1 MALTQVTQA
10 GIGDQAVS
18 LDKLLHGT
26 SSNNGKFLRA
36 NNGAD
41 PTFETIDLTSL
52 DASNLSSGTIPSAR
66 LAAADLLTLIKTVD
80 GAGSGLDADTLDG
93 QSSSYYENANNLL
106 SGTIPPARF
115 GSGNIPTTA
124 IALGALPTNVTVASA
139 NIVNGSIVDADISGS
154 AAIQNT
160 KIATGL
166 LPSGI
171 TVNSSNIVD
180 GSIVN
185 ADVNASAAI
194 AGTKIDANFGSQ
206 NIQTTGNL
214 TVGGTIT
221 GVTTNTATDIQ
232 TNASN
237 NVAPVFKNSAGVEIA
252 RLVKAYV
259 NFNGQSSGTNKTIRD
274 SFNVTSVTDQAVGYY
289 QVNFDRAM
297 ADANYSALVTGD
309 LRSPNTRS
317 SGTDCNFYST
327 TLCRVSSED
336 NNAQYGG
343 SRADVQIL
351 CVCILGNT

>member
-1 MALTQVTQA
+1 MSLTQVTQP

-26 SSNNGKFLRA
+26 LSNDGKFLRA

-41 PTFETIDLTSL
+41 PSFETIDLTSL
-52 DASNLSSGTIPSAR
+52 NASNLSSGTIPSAR
-66 LAAADLLTLIKTVD
+66 LSAADLLTLLKTVD
-80 GAGSGLDADTLDG
+80 GAGSGLDADLLDG
-93 QSSSYYENANNLL
+93 NSSSFYQDATNLL
-106 SGTIPPARF
+106 TGTLPNNRFPTILPAISGENLTNLNASQLTSGTISTNRF
-115 GSGNIPTTA
+115 GTDTIPTSS
-124 IALGALPTNVTVASA
+124 IAAGALPTDVTVNSA
-139 NIVNGSIVDADISGS
+139 NIVDGSIVDADISGS
-154 AAIQNT
+154 AGI
-160 KIATGL
+160 
-166 LPSGI
+166 SGSK
-171 TVNSSNIVD
+171 VNP
-180 GSIVN
+180 
-185 ADVNASAAI
+185 
-194 AGTKIDANFGSQ
+194 NFGSQ
-206 NIQTTGNL
+206 TIQTTGNL
-214 TVGGTIT
+214 QVGGTIT

-232 TNASN
+232 TNANN

-317 SGTDCNFYST
+317 SGTDCNHYT
-327 TLCRVSSED
+327 TQLVRVSSED
-336 NNAQYGG
+336 NNGNYGQL
-343 SRADVQIL
+343 RADVQIL

>member
-1 MALTQVTQA
+1 MSLTQITQS

-26 SSNNGKFLRA
+26 PSTNGKFLRA

-41 PTFETIDLTSL
+41 PTFETVDLTSL
-52 DASNLSSGTIPSAR
+52 SASNLTSGTIPNARFPATLPAIGGGSLTGLNASELTSGTIPS
-66 LAAADLLTLIKTVD
+66 
-80 GAGSGLDADTLDG
+80 G
-93 QSSSYYENANNLL
+93 
-106 SGTIPPARF
+106 RF
-115 GSGNIPTTA
+115 GTDTITTTA
-124 IALGALPTNVTVASA
+124 IASGALPTDVTVASA
-139 NIVNGSIVDADISGS
+139 NIVNGTIVDADISGS
-154 AAIQNT
+154 AAIAQS
-160 KIATGL
+160 KIATGN

-171 TVNSSNIVD
+171 TVNSSNIVN
-180 GSIVN
+180 GSIVD
-185 ADVNASAAI
+185 ADVNASANI
-194 AGTKIDANFGSQ
+194 AGTKINANFGSQ
-206 NIQTTGNL
+206 NISTTGNL
-214 TVGGTIT
+214 SVGGTIT

-232 TNASN
+232 TNANN
-237 NVAPVFKNSAGVEIA
+237 NVAPVFKNSAGVETA

-317 SGTDCNFYST
+317 SGTDCNFYT
-327 TLCRVSSED
+327 TQLVRVSSED
-336 NNAQYGG
+336 NNGNYGTL
-343 SRADVQIL
+343 RADVQIL

>member
-1 MALTQVTQA
+1 MSLTQITQS

-26 SSNNGKFLRA
+26 PSTNGKFLRA
-36 NNGAD
+36 NNGGD
-41 PTFETIDLTSL
+41 PTFETVDLTSL
-52 DASNLSSGTIPSAR
+52 SASNLTSGTIPNARFPTTLPAIGGGSLTGLNASELTSGTIPS
-66 LAAADLLTLIKTVD
+66 
-80 GAGSGLDADTLDG
+80 G
-93 QSSSYYENANNLL
+93 
-106 SGTIPPARF
+106 RF
-115 GSGNIPTTA
+115 GTDTITTTA
-124 IALGALPTNVTVASA
+124 IASGALPTDVTVASA
-139 NIVNGSIVDADISGS
+139 NIVNGTIVDADISGS
-154 AAIQNT
+154 AAIAQS
-160 KIATGL
+160 KIATGN

-171 TVNSSNIVD
+171 TVNSSNIVN
-180 GSIVN
+180 GSIVD

-194 AGTKIDANFGSQ
+194 AGTKINANFGSQ
-206 NIQTTGNL
+206 NISTTGNL
-214 TVGGTIT
+214 SVGGTIT
-221 GVTTNTATDIQ
+221 GVTTNTATNIQ

-237 NVAPVFKNSAGVEIA
+237 NVAPVIKNSSGVEIA

-297 ADANYSALVTGD
+297 ADSDYSALVTGD

-327 TLCRVSSED
+327 TLCRVSAED
-336 NNAQYGG
+336 NNAQYGQG
-343 SRADVQIL
+343 RADVQIM